1 MSIAEKAKNAAGK
14 AAGQVKEAVG
24 QHAGDTGLEA
34 EGNPAPHNETAARPA
49 TVAGPGEPPAGSV
62 PAARS
67 AQPPPG
73 LTSTGKVRR
82 TRVSAW
88 WAGLIIAAVILIA
101 LLIFIIQNSS
111 RVSVQYLG
119 AHGSVSLAVAL
130 LLAAIAGVL
139 LVAIPGTAR
148 IVQLRRALKK
158 NAGAPRRKR
167 ARS

>member
-1 MSIAEKAKNAAGK
+1 MS
-14 AAGQVKEAVG
+14 
-24 QHAGDTGLEA
+24 
-34 EGNPAPHNETAARPA
+34 NPAPHNETAAGPLTPA
-49 TVAGPGEPPAGSV
+49 PPGGPGEPAAGSV
-62 PAARS
+62 PAAGR
-67 AQPPPG
+67 AQPAPG

-101 LLIFIIQNSS
+101 LLIFITQNSG

-139 LVAIPGTAR
+139 LVAVPGTAR
-148 IVQLRRALKK
+148 IVQLRQALKK
-158 NAGAPRRKR
+158 NAGAAHRAPRRER